1 MGIVADRAPH
11 ERRTEPRK
19 QKNLFCQIE
28 CGGNRYPAVILDI
41 SPSGMF
47 VRTAA
52 SVPLDSDVEVTIR
65 VVGGQAWRVSAKVAR
80 EPQSTSSLTSIPG
93 RGLGLR
99 VTRAPD
105 GYAEF
110 VASL

>member
-1 MGIVADRAPH
+1 MSERAPE

-19 QKNLFCQIE
+19 QKNLFCQLE
-28 CGGNRYPAVILDI
+28 CGGKCYPAVILDV

-52 SVPLDSDVEVTIR
+52 ALAPGTDVEVTIR
-65 VVGGQAWRVSAKVAR
+65 VAGGQTWKIGAQVAR
-80 EPQSTSSLTSIPG
+80 EPQANAKLESIQA

-99 VTRAPD
+99 ITRAPD
-105 GYAEF
+105 GYVEF
-110 VASL
+110 VETL

>member
-1 MGIVADRAPH
+1 
-11 ERRTEPRK
+11 
-19 QKNLFCQIE
+19 
-28 CGGNRYPAVILDI
+28 
-41 SPSGMF
+41 MF

-52 SVPLDSDVEVTIR
+52 AAPLGSDVEVTIR
-65 VVGGQAWRVSAKVAR
+65 VVGGQAWRIRATIAR
-80 EPQSTSSLTSIPG
+80 EPQSGSKLKSIPG

-99 VTRAPD
+99 VTHAPD

>member
-1 MGIVADRAPH
+1 MADRAPD
-11 ERRTEPRK
+11 ERRTEVRK

-28 CGGNRYPAVILDI
+28 CGGKCYTAVILDI

-52 SVPLDSDVEVTIR
+52 AAPPGSDVEITIR
-65 VVGGQAWRVSAKVAR
+65 VAGGQVWQVRAVIAR
-80 EPQSTSSLTSIPG
+80 EPQPASGRKAIPD

-99 VTRAPD
+99 ITHAPD